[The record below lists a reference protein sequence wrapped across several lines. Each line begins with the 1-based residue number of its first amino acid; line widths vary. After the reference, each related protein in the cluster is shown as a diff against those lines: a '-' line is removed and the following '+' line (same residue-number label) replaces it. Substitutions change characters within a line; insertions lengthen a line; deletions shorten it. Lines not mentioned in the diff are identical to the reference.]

1 MRKPWLAILSLAAA
15 PVFGQVASPTLTITA
30 TRSVTPQPNDVA
42 FELTVSSGATAS
54 LDQILAALSGLGI
67 TTADL
72 ASVFNSASQPFQ
84 WSFTLAVPIAKLN
97 TTIGSLTQLQQ
108 NIGQNNS
115 GLTLTF
121 TVVGTLASQLS
132 QQMQQSQP
140 CSNTELIA
148 DATAQGQKVAAAAG
162 FTLGPI
168 LTLSKAAN
176 PAYLNFII
184 ENGSFLTGYIV
195 PSIYF
200 SGSVS
205 PLTCSLVVQF
215 QLQP

>member
-1 MRKPWLAILSLAAA
+1 MRTPWLLILSLAMS

-30 TRSVTPQPNDVA
+30 TRSVTPQPNDVE
-42 FELTVSSGATAS
+42 FGVTVSSGATAS

-67 TTADL
+67 TSANL
-72 ASVFNSASQPFQ
+72 ASVYNTAAQPFQ
-84 WSFTLAVPIAKLN
+84 WEFTLAVPIAKLT

-121 TVVGTLASQLS
+121 TVDGTQASQLS
-132 QQMQQSQP
+132 RQMQQSQP
-140 CSNTELIA
+140 CSNSELIA
-148 DATAQGQKVAAAAG
+148 DATAQAQKVAAAAG

-168 LTLSKAAN
+168 LTLSNTALSQ
-176 PAYLNFII
+176 PAFL
-184 ENGSFLTGYIV
+184 EVASVLTGYIV
-195 PSIYF
+195 PNNFFF
-200 SGSVS
+200 SSVL
-205 PLTCSLVVQF
+205 PPFTCSLVVQF